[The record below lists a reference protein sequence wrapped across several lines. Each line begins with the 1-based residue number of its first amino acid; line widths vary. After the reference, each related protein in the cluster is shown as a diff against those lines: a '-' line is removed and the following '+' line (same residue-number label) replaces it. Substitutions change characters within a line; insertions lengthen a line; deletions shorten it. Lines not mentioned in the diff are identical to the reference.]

1 MAAAQSAVFGFRIPH
16 LGGAGNDRSA
26 VAPGTISFTGEYP
39 QRIDAKG
46 RVSVPAPLRRV
57 LDAGDPDRPE
67 GTLPRFQLA
76 YGAHLRGHL
85 RLYTIR
91 AFDQI
96 KARIEARQDGS
107 QEMRNLAY
115 VYLAQSAEIETDRDG
130 RIVLPQRQREK
141 LGLEEGEVMFMGF
154 GSYCEI
160 WKADTFAATQAKS
173 VEDWLSAAGESFDP
187 ISLLGPLGG
196 G

>member
-1 MAAAQSAVFGFRIPH
+1 M
-16 LGGAGNDRSA
+16 
-26 VAPGTISFTGEYP
+26 TISFTGEYP
-39 QRIDAKG
+39 QRIDGKG
-46 RVSVPAPLRRV
+46 RVSIPASVRRV
-57 LDAGDPDRPE
+57 LDAGDPDRPD

-76 YGAHLRGHL
+76 YGAHLKGHL
-85 RLYTIR
+85 RLYTIT

-115 VYLAQSAEIETDRDG
+115 VYLTQSAEIETDKDG

-154 GSYCEI
+154 GGYCEI
-160 WKADTFAATQAKS
+160 WKAETFAASTAKA
-173 VEDWLSAAGESFDP
+173 VGEWLSEGGEHFDP
-187 ISLLGPLGG
+187 ISLLGPVGSG
-196 G
+196 

>member
-1 MAAAQSAVFGFRIPH
+1 VAAAQSAVFDFRISH
-16 LGGAGNDRSA
+16 LGGAGNGRTA
-26 VAPGTISFTGEYP
+26 VASSTISFTGEYP
-39 QRIDAKG
+39 QKIDAKG
-46 RVSVPAPLRRV
+46 RVSIPAPVRRV
-57 LDAGDPDRPE
+57 LDAGDPDRPD

-85 RLYTIR
+85 RLYTIK

-96 KARIEARQDGS
+96 KARIEAAQDGT
-107 QEMRNLAY
+107 QEKRNLAY
-115 VYLAQSAEIETDRDG
+115 VYLTQSAEIETDKDG

-141 LGLEEGEVMFMGF
+141 LGLEEGEVTFMGF
-154 GSYCEI
+154 GGYCEL
-160 WKADTFAATQAKS
+160 WKANAFAETTGKS
-173 VEDWLSAAGESFDP
+173 VEDWLAASGENFDP